1 MQILSARPVRLRHN
15 HDGCQQAENTR
26 MALVRIYKP
35 TKSAMQSGRGRSH
48 KWVLEYEP
56 ASRREP
62 DPLMGWTSAHDTLN
76 EIGLRFDTLDEAVA
90 YAQKRGLDYTVI
102 EPQERSAKQKSY
114 ADNFAYNRIRV

>member
-1 MQILSARPVRLRHN
+1 
-15 HDGCQQAENTR
+15 

-35 TKSAMQSGRGRSH
+35 TKSAMQSGRGRAH

-90 YAQKRGLDYTVI
+90 YAQKHGLDYTVI